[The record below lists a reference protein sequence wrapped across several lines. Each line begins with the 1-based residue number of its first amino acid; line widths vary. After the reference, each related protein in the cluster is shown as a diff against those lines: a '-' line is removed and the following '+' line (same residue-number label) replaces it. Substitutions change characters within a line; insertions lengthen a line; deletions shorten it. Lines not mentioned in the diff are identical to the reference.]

1 MTLNTP
7 HIDWFGLSPVL
18 ALIGTSFFALLCAV
32 LVPRTVRRIAAASV
46 SVVGFT
52 AGIVLAVWLY
62 VDSANGHTIVSG
74 AFYRDRWTALGQV
87 ILCAVGLATT
97 LLAVEHVPGWR
108 RDADPSR
115 RDDHVAEFFAL
126 LLASAAGM
134 AFFVGAANL
143 ITLFL
148 ALEWF
153 SIALYVMCALDYDP
167 VAASV
172 GGEAADARP
181 EDRGAFGAAGGS
193 LEAGLKYLIVGS
205 FGAATLL
212 FGSALV
218 YGATGKIS
226 FDGIAATIGSQG
238 LAGDTFV
245 VVGIA
250 LMVAGLGFKMSAA
263 PFHMWTPDVYEG
275 APTTVTAW
283 MSSATKVAALLLTF
297 RVMTTAFPHNQHLWG
312 WAFAII
318 ATISLAIG
326 NFAALVQKNV
336 KRILAY
342 SAIAQAGFMLI
353 GLSTG
358 SALGGRALMY
368 YLIPYSASAF
378 GSFAIVAARE
388 RELGVPVT
396 LDNLAG
402 FGWERPFLGVAMWF
416 FVFGFAGLPLT
427 GGFVGKFYVFAAAYD
442 HGWAWLVIVGV
453 LATLV
458 SLYYYLGIVR
468 AMYMRGPEELQ
479 LRPGN
484 VAVSGGAPAKE
495 TLLHLAVGAALVVAV
510 GSLFAVQPLIDLA
523 QHAASALPV

>member
-1 MTLNTP
+1 VTLNTP
-7 HIDWFGLSPVL
+7 PIDWFGLSTVL
-18 ALIGTSFFALLCAV
+18 TLIGTSFLSLLCAV
-32 LVPRTVRRIAAASV
+32 LVPRATRRAAGFGLSV
-46 SVVGFT
+46 AGFT
-52 AGIVLAVWLY
+52 AGLVLSVWLY
-62 VDSANGHTIVSG
+62 VDSADGHTIAAG

-87 ILCAVGLATT
+87 ILCGTGLVTT
-97 LLAVEHVPGWR
+97 LLAAEHMPSWR
-108 RDADPSR
+108 TRTDLAL
-115 RDDHVAEFFAL
+115 RDDHIAEFFAL

-143 ITLFL
+143 MTLFL
-148 ALEWF
+148 SLEWF
-153 SIALYVMCALDYDP
+153 SIALYVMCAIDY
-167 VAASV
+167 
-172 GGEAADARP
+172 GLE
-181 EDRGAFGAAGGS
+181 GS

-205 FGAATLL
+205 FGAAALL

-218 YGATGKIS
+218 YGATGRIS
-226 FDGIAATIGSQG
+226 FDGIASAVASQG
-238 LAGDTFV
+238 LTGDTFV

-250 LMVAGLGFKMSAA
+250 LIVAGLGFKMSAA

-297 RVMTTAFPHNQHLWG
+297 RVMTTAFPANQDLWG

-318 ATISLAIG
+318 ATASLAIG
-326 NFAALVQKNV
+326 NLAALVQRNV

-342 SAIAQAGFMLI
+342 SSISHAGFMLI
-353 GLSTG
+353 GLSAG
-358 SALGGRALMY
+358 SALGGRAVMY
-368 YLIPYSASAF
+368 YLIPYSALAF
-378 GSFAIVAARE
+378 GSFAIVASRE

-416 FVFGFAGLPLT
+416 FMFGFAGLPLG

-442 HGWAWLVIVGV
+442 HGWVWLVIVGV

-468 AMYMRGPEELQ
+468 AIYMRPAEELQ
-479 LRPGN
+479 VQPGGG

-495 TLLHLAVGAALVVAV
+495 SLLHVAVGAALAVSV
-510 GSLFAVQPLIDLA
+510 GSLFAARPLIELA
-523 QHAASALPV
+523 RHAASALPI

>member
-1 MTLNTP
+1 VTLNTP
-7 HIDWFGLSPVL
+7 SIDWFGLSPVL

-32 LVPRTVRRIAAASV
+32 LVPRATRRVAAASI

-52 AGIVLAVWLY
+52 AGIVLAIWLY
-62 VDSANGHTIVSG
+62 VDSTEGHTIVSG
-74 AFYRDRWTALGQV
+74 TFYRDRWTALGQV

-97 LLAVEHVPGWR
+97 LLAVEHVPGWGR
-108 RDADPSR
+108 KADPAR

-126 LLASAAGM
+126 LLASAGGM

-143 ITLFL
+143 MVLFL

-153 SIALYVMCALDYDP
+153 SIALYVMCAIEYDL
-167 VAASV
+167 
-172 GGEAADARP
+172 
-181 EDRGAFGAAGGS
+181 GGS

-218 YGATGKIS
+218 YGATGQIS
-226 FDGIAATIGSQG
+226 FEGIAKAIGSQG

-250 LMVAGLGFKMSAA
+250 LIVAGLGFKMSAA

-283 MSSATKVAALLLTF
+283 MSSATKVAAMLLTF
-297 RVMTTAFPHNQHLWG
+297 RLLTTAFPANQHLWG
-312 WAFAII
+312 WAFAIV

-336 KRILAY
+336 KRLLAY

-368 YLIPYSASAF
+368 YLIPYAAAAF

-396 LDNLAG
+396 LENLAG

-416 FVFGFAGLPLT
+416 FVFGMAGLPLT

-442 HGWAWLVIVGV
+442 HGWVWLVIVGV

-458 SLYYYLGIVR
+458 SLYYYLAIVR
-468 AMYMRGPEELQ
+468 AMYMRPSEELAI
-479 LRPGN
+479 
-484 VAVSGGAPAKE
+484 VGGSPPRE
-495 TLLHLAVGAALVVAV
+495 RLLHLAVGAALVVAV

-523 QHAASALPV
+523 RHAAAALPL

>member
-1 MTLNTP
+1 VINTP
-7 HIDWFGLSPVL
+7 SIDWFGLSPIL
-18 ALIGTSFFALLCAV
+18 ALTGASFCALLCAV
-32 LVPRTVRRIAAASV
+32 LVPRTARRVAAAGCSLA
-46 SVVGFT
+46 GFT
-52 AGIVLAVWLY
+52 TGLVLAIWLY
-62 VDSANGHTIVSG
+62 IDSANGHTIVAG

-87 ILCAVGLATT
+87 ILCCIGLATT
-97 LLAVEHVPGWR
+97 LLAVEHVPGWGR
-108 RDADPSR
+108 NADPAG

-134 AFFVGAANL
+134 VFFVGAANL
-143 ITLFL
+143 MVLFL
-148 ALEWF
+148 SLEWF
-153 SIALYVMCALDYDP
+153 SIALYVMCAIDYDL
-167 VAASV
+167 
-172 GGEAADARP
+172 E
-181 EDRGAFGAAGGS
+181 GA
-193 LEAGLKYLIVGS
+193 LEAGLKYLVVGS

-226 FDGIAATIGSQG
+226 FHGIASAIGSQG
-238 LAGDTFV
+238 LTGDTFV
-245 VVGIA
+245 VTGIA
-250 LMVAGLGFKMSAA
+250 LIVAGLGFKMSAA

-283 MSSATKVAALLLTF
+283 MSSATKVAALLLAF
-297 RVMTTAFPHNQHLWG
+297 RVMTTAFPANQHLWG

-326 NFAALVQKNV
+326 NFAALVQRNV

-342 SAIAQAGFMLI
+342 SAIAQAGFLLI

-368 YLIPYSASAF
+368 YLIPYSAAAF

-416 FVFGFAGLPLT
+416 FVFGFAGLPLG
-427 GGFVGKFYVFAAAYD
+427 GGFVGKFYVFAAAYQ
-442 HGWAWLVIVGV
+442 HGWVWLVIVGV

-468 AMYMRGPEELQ
+468 AMYMRPSEELQ
-479 LRPGN
+479 LPPRSG

-495 TLLHLAVGAALVVAV
+495 TLLHLAVGAALVVSV

-523 QHAASALPV
+523 RNAASALPL

>member
-1 MTLNTP
+1 VIDTP
-7 HIDWFGLSPVL
+7 PIDWFGLSPVL
-18 ALIGTSFFALLCAV
+18 ALTGTAFAALLCAV
-32 LVPRTVRRIAAASV
+32 LVPRAARRLAAASI
-46 SVVGFT
+46 SAVGFV
-52 AGIVLAVWLY
+52 AGIVLSIWLY
-62 VDSANGHTIVSG
+62 VDSANGHTIVAG

-87 ILCAVGLATT
+87 ILCGLGLVTT

-108 RDADPSR
+108 SYADLDR
-115 RDDHVAEFFAL
+115 RDDHIAEFFAL
-126 LLASAAGM
+126 LLASGAGM

-143 ITLFL
+143 MVLFL

-153 SIALYVMCALDYDP
+153 SIALYVMCAIDYR
-167 VAASV
+167 V
-172 GGEAADARP
+172 E
-181 EDRGAFGAAGGS
+181 GS

-205 FGAATLL
+205 FGAGALL

-226 FDGIAATIGSQG
+226 FDGIAAAIGSQG
-238 LAGDTFV
+238 LTGDAFV
-245 VVGIA
+245 VTGIA
-250 LMVAGLGFKMSAA
+250 LMIAGLGFKMSAA

-283 MSSATKVAALLLTF
+283 MGSATKVAALLLTF
-297 RVMTTAFPHNQHLWG
+297 RVMTTAFPQNQHLWG
-312 WAFAII
+312 WAFAIV
-318 ATISLAIG
+318 ATISLAIA
-326 NFAALVQKNV
+326 NFAALVQKSV

-353 GLSTG
+353 GLSAG

-368 YLIPYSASAF
+368 YLIPYSAAAF

-388 RELGVPVT
+388 RELGVAVT

-416 FVFGFAGLPLT
+416 FVFGFAGLPLG
-427 GGFVGKFYVFAAAYD
+427 GGFVGKFYVFAAAYQ
-442 HGWAWLVIVGV
+442 HGWVWLVIVGV

-458 SLYYYLGIVR
+458 SLYYYLAIVR
-468 AMYMRGPEELQ
+468 AMYMRPSEELG
-479 LRPGN
+479 LRP
-484 VAVSGGAPAKE
+484 AVTGGAPAKE
-495 TLLHLAVGAALVVAV
+495 TLLHLAVGAALVVSV

-523 QHAASALPV
+523 RHAAGALPL

>member
-1 MTLNTP
+1 VTLQTP
-7 HIDWFGLSPVL
+7 PIDWFGLSPIL
-18 ALIGTSFFALLCAV
+18 TLIGASFLALLCAV
-32 LVPRTVRRIAAASV
+32 VVPRSARRRTAAVLSFA
-46 SVVGFT
+46 GFT
-52 AGIVLAVWLY
+52 AALVLAIWLY
-62 VDSANGHTIVSG
+62 VDTPSGHTIAAG

-97 LLAVEHVPGWR
+97 LLGVEHIPGWSSSVDR
-108 RDADPSR
+108 ER

-143 ITLFL
+143 MTLFL
-148 ALEWF
+148 SLEWF
-153 SIALYVMCALDYDP
+153 SIALYVMCAIDYDL
-167 VAASV
+167 
-172 GGEAADARP
+172 E
-181 EDRGAFGAAGGS
+181 GS
-193 LEAGLKYLIVGS
+193 LEAGLKYLVVGS
-205 FGAATLL
+205 FGAGALL

-218 YGATGKIS
+218 YGATGRIS
-226 FDGIAATIGSQG
+226 YEGIANAIAAKGLTGDAFVLAG
-238 LAGDTFV
+238 LALIIV
-245 VVGIA
+245 
-250 LMVAGLGFKMSAA
+250 GLGFKMSAA

-283 MSSATKVAALLLTF
+283 MSAATKVAALLLTF
-297 RVMTTAFPHNQHLWG
+297 RVMTTAFSHDESLWM

-326 NFAALVQKNV
+326 NFAALVQSRV

-353 GLSTG
+353 GLSSG

-368 YLIPYSASAF
+368 YLIPYSAAAF

-416 FVFGFAGLPLT
+416 FVFSFAGLPLG

-442 HGWAWLVIVGV
+442 HGWVWLVIVGV

-458 SLYYYLGIVR
+458 SLYYYLAIVR
-468 AMYMRGPEELQ
+468 AMYMRPSEELQ
-479 LRPGN
+479 LPPSGS
-484 VAVSGGAPAKE
+484 VAVSGGAPARE
-495 TLLHLAVGAALVVAV
+495 SLLHVAVGAALVVSV

-523 QHAASALPV
+523 QQATSSLPF

>member
-1 MTLNTP
+1 MIDTP
-7 HIDWFGLSPVL
+7 PIDWFGLSPVL
-18 ALIGTSFFALLCAV
+18 ALTGTAFAALLCAV
-32 LVPRTVRRIAAASV
+32 LVPRAARRLAAASI
-46 SVVGFT
+46 SAVGFV
-52 AGIVLAVWLY
+52 AGIVLSIWLY
-62 VDSANGHTIVSG
+62 VDSANGHTIVAG

-87 ILCAVGLATT
+87 ILCGLGLVTT

-108 RDADPSR
+108 SYADLDR
-115 RDDHVAEFFAL
+115 RDDHIAEFFAL
-126 LLASAAGM
+126 LLASGAGT

-143 ITLFL
+143 MVLFL

-153 SIALYVMCALDYDP
+153 SIALYVMCAIDYR
-167 VAASV
+167 V
-172 GGEAADARP
+172 E
-181 EDRGAFGAAGGS
+181 GS

-205 FGAATLL
+205 FGAGALL

-226 FDGIAATIGSQG
+226 FDGIAAAIGSQG
-238 LAGDTFV
+238 LTGDAFV
-245 VVGIA
+245 VTGIA
-250 LMVAGLGFKMSAA
+250 LMIAGLGFKMSAA

-283 MSSATKVAALLLTF
+283 MGSATKVAALLLTF
-297 RVMTTAFPHNQHLWG
+297 RVMTTAFPQNQHLWG
-312 WAFAII
+312 WAFAIV
-318 ATISLAIG
+318 ATISLAIA
-326 NFAALVQKNV
+326 NFAALVQKSV

-353 GLSTG
+353 GLSAG

-368 YLIPYSASAF
+368 YLIPYSAAAF

-388 RELGVPVT
+388 RELGVAVT

-416 FVFGFAGLPLT
+416 FVFGFAGLPLG
-427 GGFVGKFYVFAAAYD
+427 GGFVGKFYVFAAAYQ
-442 HGWAWLVIVGV
+442 HGWVWLVIVGV

-458 SLYYYLGIVR
+458 SLYYYLAIVR
-468 AMYMRGPEELQ
+468 AMYMRPSEELG
-479 LRPGN
+479 LRP
-484 VAVSGGAPAKE
+484 AVTGGAPAKE
-495 TLLHLAVGAALVVAV
+495 TLLHLAVGAALVVSV

-523 QHAASALPV
+523 RHAAGALPL

>member
-1 MTLNTP
+1 VTLHTP
-7 HIDWFGLSPVL
+7 PIDWFGLSPVL
-18 ALIGTSFFALLCAV
+18 TLVGAAFVALLCAV
-32 LVPRTVRRIAAASV
+32 LVPRAARRATSAAIACIGFVAAL
-46 SVVGFT
+46 
-52 AGIVLAVWLY
+52 VLAIWIY
-62 VDSANGHTIVSG
+62 IDTPDGHTIAAD
-74 AFYRDRWTALGQV
+74 AFYRDRWTALGQI
-87 ILCAVGLATT
+87 ILCCVGLATT
-97 LLAVEHVPGWR
+97 LLGAEHVPGWGR
-108 RDADPSR
+108 NADLSR
-115 RDDHVAEFFAL
+115 RDDHAAEFFAL

-148 ALEWF
+148 SLEWF
-153 SIALYVMCALDYDP
+153 SITLYVMCAIDYDLE
-167 VAASV
+167 S
-172 GGEAADARP
+172 
-181 EDRGAFGAAGGS
+181 S

-218 YGATGKIS
+218 YGATGKVS
-226 FDGIAATIGSQG
+226 YTGIATAIGSQG
-238 LAGDTFV
+238 LTGDTFV

-250 LMVAGLGFKMSAA
+250 LMIAGLAFKMSAA

-297 RVMTTAFPHNQHLWG
+297 RVMTTAFPDNQHLWG

-318 ATISLAIG
+318 ATISLVIG
-326 NFAALVQKNV
+326 NFAALVQQNV

-353 GLSTG
+353 GLSSG
-358 SALGGRALMY
+358 SALGARAVMF
-368 YLIPYSASAF
+368 YLIPYSAAAF
-378 GSFAIVAARE
+378 GTFAIIAARE

-396 LDNLAG
+396 LQNLAG

-416 FVFGFAGLPLT
+416 FVFGFAGLPLG

-442 HGWAWLVIVGV
+442 HGWTWLVIVGV

-468 AMYMRGPEELQ
+468 AMYMRPAEELQ
-479 LRPGN
+479 VQPGGG
-484 VAVSGGAPAKE
+484 VAVSGGAPPRE
-495 TLLHLAVGAALVVAV
+495 RLLHIAVGAAFVVSV
-510 GSLFAVQPLIDLA
+510 GSLFAVQPLIDIA
-523 QHAASALPV
+523 QSAASSLPF